1 MPPFN
6 RFPARYSP
14 NLPDAVIFDRA
25 MPPVATE
32 TINEVDFCGKMAAAA
47 NPIFASMGDRCP
59 FVEAR
64 IEGIGS
70 TTGKTKRKDLRFFG
84 KNNKLILTG
93 EVKLPGGV
101 SAFDSKL
108 IEDAQQKADHAN
120 VQFFFT
126 WDVNT
131 FVLFDRYKQE
141 KSLLDRRIKVW
152 HLRLNLSSAQEVARP
167 EILEQIAS
175 KFLPDLIADLSDI
188 YTGVKQDWSLP
199 PDEIFLR
206 SLESHLDWPV
216 VLLRE
221 YLYKNSMSDRRFDT
235 RLQEWMAAE
244 GRQFLRSQPE
254 EWREAV
260 DNAARTLAYVWTNRF
275 IFYKALRAR
284 FPQLPRLELGPSIKT
299 ADQAFRRLNE
309 ILRKAADES
318 GDYETLLFPGT
329 LDWANDQVFDPDGA
343 VDAWRGFLRGIEAID
358 FRDVPADV
366 VGLIFQ
372 KLISPEERHRL
383 GQHFTGP
390 DPVDLINSFCI
401 RKADSIVLDPACG
414 SGSFLVRAYYRKRA
428 MNGHRPHSELLHELF
443 GADIGLYPAHLATL
457 NLAAREINDEANYP
471 RIARTDFFDVVPDR
485 PFCRLPDGTQK
496 HSPVMLPPLDAVV
509 GNPPYVRQEKVGR
522 FEKEKYSRRVEEAF
536 PGTALRGRA
545 DLHCYFWPYACQFLK
560 EGGYF
565 GFLTSGQWLDVDYG
579 FALQRWILSN
589 FRIVAIL
596 ESATERWFP
605 DARVKT
611 CITILQRCSDP
622 ETRRANLVR
631 FVRFEKPLMEIIG
644 VMPTGGVGKEA
655 EIAEISRQSAVDAI
669 RDELE
674 KIKEPVHDDRW
685 RVLLKSQA
693 ELWDEGV
700 RAGEVLKPGTPI
712 ESSDNEDSE
721 EQDEDSDDEQVW
733 VKDRLAERD
742 YVAGKWGRYLRAPDL
757 YFEIMGRFRDQFA
770 ILGSIVDIRRGVTS
784 GCDAFFMP
792 RDVTEKFLS
801 KEISDKDFK
810 RLIGMHREEFVSGK
824 VRLVMDGAGTLHPI
838 EAQYVKLEIHSL
850 MKVSRPIV
858 KAGDFDRVVLMVSGP
873 LSGLRGT
880 HVYKYIKYGETAT
893 YASKKSKAVPIP
905 QRPSCAGRDPWYDL
919 TRLVDP
925 GFALWSKSQQYRHI
939 IPANPQRIIAN
950 CNLYDLSSSVLSKH
964 EKLILV
970 AILNS
975 TLIGLFKTFYG
986 RFAGTEG
993 NLKTEVVDVN
1003 LIEVPDPR
1011 GIDNK
1016 IAKKLI
1022 HSLHLMMRRTVGGL
1036 VDESLMECHSYRRA
1050 LELASRPLKLSE
1062 ELRQPDRRELDD
1074 AVFELL
1080 GVEDKVERRALVDR
1094 LHEETASHFRAIRVT
1109 EIQKMEDRAK
1119 GGKREFT
1126 TEEQAADAWD
1136 AVDLTDMTPL
1146 SDWIRNHAEAP
1157 TREIVIPDERPVYLA
1172 IGSIFDHEVVYFGK
1186 KRQEHVVCPSRGTAE
1201 LLARMANLGVS
1212 GPQVLPVEEDAA
1224 LRLLSELEQRHE
1236 IASARLRELVE
1247 SRTSDPD
1254 TQDEVFKVLE
1264 RWFVLGKS
1272 PRTR

>member
-1 MPPFN
+1 
-6 RFPARYSP
+6 
-14 NLPDAVIFDRA
+14 

-64 IEGIGS
+64 IEGMGS
-70 TTGKTKRKDLRFFG
+70 TTGRTKRKDLRFYG
-84 KNNKLILTG
+84 KNGKLLLTG

-120 VQFFFT
+120 VQYFFT

-188 YTGVKQDWSLP
+188 VTGVKQDWSLP

-216 VLLRE
+216 TLLRG
-221 YLYKNSMSDRRFDT
+221 YLQRNSESDRKFDT
-235 RLQEWMAAE
+235 KLQEWMVGQ

-254 EWREAV
+254 EWRDAV

-275 IFYKALRAR
+275 IFYKALRNR
-284 FPQLPRLELGPSIKT
+284 FPQLPRLELGPAIKT
-299 ADQAFRRLNE
+299 ASQAIRRLDE
-309 ILRKAADES
+309 IFTKAADES
-318 GDYETLLFPGT
+318 GDYETLLFPSER
-329 LDWANDQVFDPDGA
+329 DWANDQVFSPDGS

-401 RKADSIVLDPACG
+401 RRADTVVLDPACG

-428 MNGHRPHSELLHELF
+428 MDDHRRHSQLLHELF

-471 RIARTDFFDVVPDR
+471 RIARTDFFDVVPGR
-485 PFCRLPDGTQK
+485 PFCELPDGPHK
-496 HSPVMLPPLDAVV
+496 HSPVMLPPLDAIV
-509 GNPPYVRQEKVGR
+509 GNPPYVRQEKVGKE
-522 FEKEKYSRRVEEAF
+522 EKEKLSKRVEEAF

-545 DLHCYFWPYACQFLK
+545 DLHCYFWPHACRFLK

-589 FRIVAIL
+589 FKIVAIL

-622 ETRRANLVR
+622 DKRRANLVR
-631 FVRFEKPLMEIIG
+631 FVRFEKPLTEIIG
-644 VMPTGGVGKEA
+644 VLPTGGVGKEA
-655 EIAEISRQSAVDAI
+655 EIAEMSRQSAVDEI
-669 RDELE
+669 RDQLE
-674 KIKEPVHDDRW
+674 QIKKPVHDDRW
-685 RVLLKSQA
+685 RVLLTSQA

-700 RAGEVLKPGTPI
+700 RAGEVLKPGTPV
-712 ESSDNEDSE
+712 ETDEDEDSE
-721 EQDEDSDDEQVW
+721 EQDEESGDEQVW
-733 VKDRLAERD
+733 VRDRLAERD

-757 YFEIMGRFRDQFA
+757 YFEVMDRFRDRFA
-770 ILGSIVDIRRGVTS
+770 ILGSIVDIRRGITS

-792 RDVTEKFLS
+792 RDVTEKFLG

-810 RLIGMHREEFVSGK
+810 RLIGVHREEFASGR
-824 VRLVMDGAGTLHPI
+824 VRLIMDGAGTLHPI
-838 EAQYVKLEIHSL
+838 EARYVKPEVHSL
-850 MKVSRPIV
+850 MKVNRPEV

-873 LSGLRGT
+873 LSGLRET
-880 HVYKYIKYGETAT
+880 YVYKYIKYGETAT
-893 YASKKSKAVPIP
+893 YASKKSRAIPIP

-919 TRLVDP
+919 TKLVDP
-925 GFALWSKSQQYRHI
+925 GFALWPKSQQYRHI
-939 IPANPQRIIAN
+939 IPANPNRVIAN
-950 CNLYDLSSSVLSKH
+950 CNLYDLSSAVLNKH
-964 EKLILV
+964 EQLVLV

-1011 GIDNK
+1011 QVDK
-1016 IAKKLI
+1016 SIAERLIEALKTMKK
-1022 HSLHLMMRRTVGGL
+1022 RNVGGL
-1036 VDESLMECHSYRRA
+1036 VDESLMDCHSYRRA
-1050 LELASRPLKLSE
+1050 LELAARPLALSE
-1062 ELRQPDRRELDD
+1062 ELRQQDRRDLDD

-1080 GVEDKVERRALVDR
+1080 GVESAAERKTLVDR
-1094 LHEETASHFRAIRVT
+1094 LYTETASHFRAIRVT

-1136 AVDLTDMTPL
+1136 AVDLTDLTPL
-1146 SDWIRNHAEAP
+1146 SDWVRNHAASP
-1157 TREIVIPDERPVYLA
+1157 TREIVIPDERPVDLA
-1172 IGSIFDHEVVYFGK
+1172 VGSMFDHEVVYFGK

-1201 LLARMANLGVS
+1201 LVARMANLGVS
-1212 GPQVLPVEEDAA
+1212 GPQVLPVEDDAA
-1224 LRLLSELEQRHE
+1224 LRILEELKQRHE
-1236 IASARLRELVE
+1236 MASVRLRELVE

-1254 TQDEVFKVLE
+1254 NQDEVFKVLE
-1264 RWFVLGKS
+1264 RWFVLGRL
-1272 PRTR
+1272 PRIR